1 MFTGPN
7 TITNG
12 LVLSLDAANIKSY
25 VNGSTTW
32 RDLSGNRN
40 NGTLTNGPTFNSANL
55 GSIAFDGVDDYANL
69 STIFN
74 FTSEPFTFS
83 YWINFNSLTTNQ
95 AGQGPIVIYK
105 GSFQNNGYYDQ
116 INTAG
121 GIGFVTNQSAAFQ
134 ATSTNTGIITTAT
147 WYNIS
152 YARSGSSIR
161 IYINGVDSTSTAGTH
176 TNPTNSTNE
185 FRLANYQN
193 GFIYGNFKLASFLT
207 YNRALSS
214 TEIFQNYEGQKSR
227 YNPE

>member
-12 LVLSLDAANIKSY
+12 LVLSLDAANVKSY

-55 GSIAFDGVDDYANL
+55 GSIVFDGTNDFVTGSDSSNFAFG
-69 STIFN
+69 TGN
-74 FTSEPFTFS
+74 FTVGSWFFS
-83 YWINFNSLTTNQ
+83 LSSVGIIADLRSNPS
-95 AGQGPIVIYK
+95 GQGPGFSDYFLNNK
-105 GSFQNNGYYDQ
+105 FYLYWNNANRYQSTGSIDTSKWCNV
-116 INTAG
+116 
-121 GIGFVTNQSAAFQ
+121 VTTRQS
-134 ATSTNTGIITTAT
+134 STV
-147 WYNIS
+147 S
-152 YARSGSSIR
+152 V
-161 IYINGVDSTSTAGTH
+161 YINGILDGTATDN
-176 TNPTNSTNE
+176 TNLTE
-185 FRLANYQN
+185 GGFRLARNINTVGTGYLN
-193 GFIYGNFKLASFLT
+193 GSIASVQI